1 MSDFIDTIEAIELI
15 TDRVLWDRPRIF
27 RERTDY
33 FQKYDD
39 LDFFRRFRLTKRSVL
54 FLLTK
59 IESKIEFQEDRNHSI
74 PPINQLL
81 MTLRYYA
88 TGNHLLAI
96 GDLGGFSVASCS
108 RIVKRVTEAIVS
120 LRAEFIKFP
129 ESEEEQR
136 KVKRDFFKI
145 AKFPNVLGCID
156 CTHVRIQSPGGD
168 DAEIFRNRKGYM
180 SINVQTIS
188 TAQLLVTD
196 VVARWPGSTHD
207 SAIYQNSNRYNK
219 FERGDYGCGYL
230 LGDSGYPLK
239 SHLLTPHVHPIT
251 QGQQRFN
258 EAQIKT
264 RNVVERQYGVLKRR
278 FPVLAVGI
286 RLKLKTAVNV
296 ILACCILHNFCIL
309 NREPEPANE
318 GLLQNLNEL
327 IDNGQIHFP
336 LDGVADPIYGF
347 RRDQL

>member
-39 LDFFRRFRLTKRSVL
+39 LDFFRFRLTKRSVL

-136 KVKRDFFKI
+136 KVKWDFFKI

-156 CTHVRIQSPGGD
+156 CTHVRETEPS
-168 DAEIFRNRKGYM
+168 EMTNRKG
-180 SINVQTIS
+180 
-188 TAQLLVTD
+188 
-196 VVARWPGSTHD
+196 
-207 SAIYQNSNRYNK
+207 
-219 FERGDYGCGYL
+219 
-230 LGDSGYPLK
+230 
-239 SHLLTPHVHPIT
+239 
-251 QGQQRFN
+251 
-258 EAQIKT
+258 
-264 RNVVERQYGVLKRR
+264 
-278 FPVLAVGI
+278 
-286 RLKLKTAVNV
+286 
-296 ILACCILHNFCIL
+296 
-309 NREPEPANE
+309 
-318 GLLQNLNEL
+318 NLN
-327 IDNGQIHFP
+327 
-336 LDGVADPIYGF
+336 LDSYF
-347 RRDQL
+347 NQ